1 MTIINGKVVG
11 GNGTAVTQ
19 ISCGGKIHINGK
31 TYENIRGNMVI
42 TDKGV
47 FVDGKPIEEYKEPFA
62 VNLTIEGNVESV
74 TSDNCDITVNGEV
87 GSALSK
93 NGNITVKGNV
103 MGNAETKNG
112 NIIVKGDVH
121 GDATTKNGNII

>member
-11 GNGTAVTQ
+11 GNGTTVTQ

-93 NGNITVKGNV
+93 NGNI
-103 MGNAETKNG
+103 
-112 NIIVKGDVH
+112 IVKGDVH

>member
-1 MTIINGKVVG
+1 MDIINRKVAG
-11 GNGTAVTQ
+11 GSRTTTVTQ
-19 ISCGGKIHINGK
+19 ISGCGKVHVNGK
-31 TYENIRGNMVI
+31 TYENITGNMVI
-42 TDKGV
+42 TDKGI
-47 FVDGKPIEEYKEPFA
+47 FVNGKPIEEYKEPFV
-62 VNLTIEGNVESV
+62 VNLTIEGRVESV
-74 TSDNCDITVNGEV
+74 TSEGDVEVNGEA

-103 MGNAETKNG
+103 LGNVETKNG